1 MNLSYILKGIS
12 MPNTTAE
19 KDYTQYSEKQLFNL
33 IHQLERKIKKMQN
46 DRVSFKEKM
55 AKELEKRDQ
64 NFKDKIDALNEL
76 LQKIS
81 QAFDD
86 KNDCCFGHETPNLE
100 TQQAMRDALSGVN
113 LTQIDSLDDLTNE
126 LKRENSKGFEN
137 VCFSV

>member
-1 MNLSYILKGIS
+1 
-12 MPNTTAE
+12 MPNTTAK
-19 KDYTQYSEKQLFNL
+19 KDYTKYSEKQLFNL

-86 KNDCCFGHETPNLE
+86 KRDCCFRHEIPNIQ
-100 TQQAMRDALSGVN
+100 TQQAMRDVLNKETDLIVEDFSSYSDERKKALGVK
-113 LTQIDSLDDLTNE
+113 TQS
-126 LKRENSKGFEN
+126 
-137 VCFSV
+137 

>member
-1 MNLSYILKGIS
+1 
-12 MPNTTAE
+12 MPNTTAK
-19 KDYTQYSEKQLFNL
+19 KDYTQYSKKQLFNL

-86 KNDCCFGHETPNLE
+86 KRDCCLGRKIPNLQ
-100 TQQAMRDALSGVN
+100 TQQAMRDALNGVN

-126 LKRENSKGFEN
+126 LKRENNKGFEN

>member
-1 MNLSYILKGIS
+1 

-19 KDYTQYSEKQLFNL
+19 KDYTQYSQRQLFNL

-86 KNDCCFGHETPNLE
+86 KRDCCFGHEIPNIQ
-100 TQQAMRDALSGVN
+100 TQQAMRDALNGEN
-113 LTQIDSLDDLTNE
+113 LETIEDFSAWANE
-126 LKRENSKGFEN
+126 VKKEMNAEN
-137 VCFSV
+137 

>member
-1 MNLSYILKGIS
+1 

-19 KDYTQYSEKQLFNL
+19 KDYTKYSQRQLFNL

-86 KNDCCFGHETPNLE
+86 KRDCCLGHEIPNIQ
-100 TQQAMRDALSGVN
+100 TQQAMRDALNGENLETIEDFSAWANEVKKEVN
-113 LTQIDSLDDLTNE
+113 A
-126 LKRENSKGFEN
+126 EN
-137 VCFSV
+137 

>member
-1 MNLSYILKGIS
+1 

-19 KDYTQYSEKQLFNL
+19 KDYTQYSQRQLFNL

-86 KNDCCFGHETPNLE
+86 KRDCCFGHEIPNIQ
-100 TQQAMRDALSGVN
+100 TQQAMRDALNGENLETIEDFSAWANEVKKEVN
-113 LTQIDSLDDLTNE
+113 A
-126 LKRENSKGFEN
+126 EN
-137 VCFSV
+137 

>member
-1 MNLSYILKGIS
+1 

-19 KDYTQYSEKQLFNL
+19 KDYTQYSQRQLFNL

-86 KNDCCFGHETPNLE
+86 KRDCCLWRKIPNIQ
-100 TQQAMRDALSGVN
+100 TQQAMRDALNGENLETIEDFSAWVN
-113 LTQIDSLDDLTNE
+113 EIKKEVNA
-126 LKRENSKGFEN
+126 EN
-137 VCFSV
+137 

>member
-1 MNLSYILKGIS
+1 
-12 MPNTTAE
+12 MPNSPTK

-33 IHQLERKIKKMQN
+33 INQLERKIKKMQN

-86 KNDCCFGHETPNLE
+86 KRDCCLGRKIPNIQ
-100 TQQAMRDALSGVN
+100 TQQAMRDALNGVN

>member
-1 MNLSYILKGIS
+1 
-12 MPNTTAE
+12 MPNSPTK
-19 KDYTQYSEKQLFNL
+19 KDCTQYSEKQLFNL
-33 IHQLERKIKKMQN
+33 INQLERKIKKMQN

-86 KNDCCFGHETPNLE
+86 KRDCCLGRKIPNIQ
-100 TQQAMRDALSGVN
+100 TQQAMRDAVNGVN

-126 LKRENSKGFEN
+126 LKRENNKGFES

>member
-1 MNLSYILKGIS
+1 
-12 MPNTTAE
+12 MPNTTAK
-19 KDYTQYSEKQLFNL
+19 KDYTKYSEKQLVNL

-86 KNDCCFGHETPNLE
+86 KRDCCLGRKIPNIQ
-100 TQQAMRDALSGVN
+100 TQQAMRDALNGVN

-126 LKRENSKGFEN
+126 LKRENNKGFEN

>member
-1 MNLSYILKGIS
+1 
-12 MPNTTAE
+12 MPNSPTK

-33 IHQLERKIKKMQN
+33 INQLERKIKKMQN
-46 DRVSFKEKM
+46 DRASFKEKM

-86 KNDCCFGHETPNLE
+86 KRDCCLGYEIPNIQ
-100 TQQAMRDALSGVN
+100 TQQAMRDALNKETDLIVEDFSSYSDERKRALGVE
-113 LTQIDSLDDLTNE
+113 TQS
-126 LKRENSKGFEN
+126 
-137 VCFSV
+137 

>member
-1 MNLSYILKGIS
+1 
-12 MPNTTAE
+12 MPNSPTK

-33 IHQLERKIKKMQN
+33 INQLEQKIKKMQN
-46 DRVSFKEKM
+46 DRASFKEKM

-64 NFKDKIDALNEL
+64 NFKDKIDALNGL

-86 KNDCCFGHETPNLE
+86 KRDCCLGRKIPNLE
-100 TQQAMRDALSGVN
+100 TQQAMRDALNGVN

-126 LKRENSKGFEN
+126 LKRENGKGFEN

>member
-1 MNLSYILKGIS
+1 
-12 MPNTTAE
+12 MPNSPTK

-33 IHQLERKIKKMQN
+33 INQLEQKIKKMQN
-46 DRVSFKEKM
+46 DRASFKEKM

-86 KNDCCFGHETPNLE
+86 KRDCCLGRKIPNLE
-100 TQQAMRDALSGVN
+100 TQQAMRDALNKETDLIVEDFSSYSDERKRALGVK
-113 LTQIDSLDDLTNE
+113 TQS
-126 LKRENSKGFEN
+126 
-137 VCFSV
+137 

>member
-1 MNLSYILKGIS
+1 

-19 KDYTQYSEKQLFNL
+19 KDYTQYSEKQLVNL

-86 KNDCCFGHETPNLE
+86 KRDCCLGYEIPNIQ
-100 TQQAMRDALSGVN
+100 TQQAMRDALNGVN

-126 LKRENSKGFEN
+126 LKRENNKSFEN

>member
-1 MNLSYILKGIS
+1 
-12 MPNTTAE
+12 MPNTTAK
-19 KDYTQYSEKQLFNL
+19 KDYTKYSEKQLFNL

-86 KNDCCFGHETPNLE
+86 KRDCCLGHEIPNIQ
-100 TQQAMRDALSGVN
+100 TQQAMRDALNKETDLIVEDFSSYSDERKKALGVK
-113 LTQIDSLDDLTNE
+113 TQS
-126 LKRENSKGFEN
+126 
-137 VCFSV
+137 

>member
-1 MNLSYILKGIS
+1 

-19 KDYTQYSEKQLFNL
+19 KDYTQYSQRQLFNL

-55 AKELEKRDQ
+55 VKELEKKDQ

-86 KNDCCFGHETPNLE
+86 KRDCCFGHEIPNIQ
-100 TQQAMRDALSGVN
+100 TQQAMRDVGNKETDLIVEDFSSYSDERKRALSVE
-113 LTQIDSLDDLTNE
+113 TQS
-126 LKRENSKGFEN
+126 
-137 VCFSV
+137 

>member
-1 MNLSYILKGIS
+1 
-12 MPNTTAE
+12 MPNSPTK
-19 KDYTQYSEKQLFNL
+19 KDYTQYSEKQLLNL

-46 DRVSFKEKM
+46 DRVSFKEKI

-86 KNDCCFGHETPNLE
+86 KRDCCLGRKIPNLE
-100 TQQAMRDALSGVN
+100 TQQAMRGAVNGVN

-126 LKRENSKGFEN
+126 LKRENGKGFEN

>member
-1 MNLSYILKGIS
+1 
-12 MPNTTAE
+12 MPNTTAK
-19 KDYTQYSEKQLFNL
+19 KDHTQYSEKQLFNL

-46 DRVSFKEKM
+46 DRASFKEKM
-55 AKELEKRDQ
+55 VKELEKRDQ

-86 KNDCCFGHETPNLE
+86 KRDCCFGHEIPNIQ
-100 TQQAMRDALSGVN
+100 TQQAMRDALNGVN

-126 LKRENSKGFEN
+126 LKRENGKGFEN

>member
-1 MNLSYILKGIS
+1 

-19 KDYTQYSEKQLFNL
+19 KDYTQYSERQLFNL

-86 KNDCCFGHETPNLE
+86 KRDCCFRHEIPNIQ
-100 TQQAMRDALSGVN
+100 TQQAMRDALKDENLETIEDFSAWANEIKKEVN
-113 LTQIDSLDDLTNE
+113 A
-126 LKRENSKGFEN
+126 EN
-137 VCFSV
+137 

>member
-1 MNLSYILKGIS
+1 
-12 MPNTTAE
+12 MPNSPTK

-33 IHQLERKIKKMQN
+33 IHQLEQKIKKMQN
-46 DRVSFKEKM
+46 DRASFKEIM

-86 KNDCCFGHETPNLE
+86 KRDCCLGRKIPNLE
-100 TQQAMRDALSGVN
+100 TQQAMRDALNKETDLIVEDFSSYSDERKRALGVE
-113 LTQIDSLDDLTNE
+113 TQP
-126 LKRENSKGFEN
+126 
-137 VCFSV
+137 

>member
-1 MNLSYILKGIS
+1 
-12 MPNTTAE
+12 MPNTTAK
-19 KDYTQYSEKQLFNL
+19 KDYTQHSEKQLFNL
-33 IHQLERKIKKMQN
+33 IHQLEQKIKKMQN
-46 DRVSFKEKM
+46 DRASFKEKM

-64 NFKDKIDALNEL
+64 DFKDKIDALNEL

-86 KNDCCFGHETPNLE
+86 KRDCCLGRKIPNLE
-100 TQQAMRDALSGVN
+100 TQQAMRDALNGVN

-126 LKRENSKGFEN
+126 LKRENGKGFEN

>member
-1 MNLSYILKGIS
+1 
-12 MPNTTAE
+12 MPNTTN
-19 KDYTQYSEKQLFNL
+19 KDYTKYSQRQLFNL
-33 IHQLERKIKKMQN
+33 INQLEQKIKKMQN

-86 KNDCCFGHETPNLE
+86 KRDCCLGHETPNLE
-100 TQQAMRDALSGVN
+100 TQQAMREALNKETDLIVEDFSSYSDERKRALGVE
-113 LTQIDSLDDLTNE
+113 TQP
-126 LKRENSKGFEN
+126 
-137 VCFSV
+137 

>member
-1 MNLSYILKGIS
+1 
-12 MPNTTAE
+12 MPNSPTK

-64 NFKDKIDALNEL
+64 NFQDKIDALNEL

-81 QAFDD
+81 QAFDG
-86 KNDCCFGHETPNLE
+86 KRDCCLGRKIPNLE
-100 TQQAMRDALSGVN
+100 TQKAMRDALNKETDLIVEDFSSYSDERKKALGVK
-113 LTQIDSLDDLTNE
+113 TQS
-126 LKRENSKGFEN
+126 
-137 VCFSV
+137 

>member
-1 MNLSYILKGIS
+1 

-33 IHQLERKIKKMQN
+33 IHQLERKIKKIQN

-64 NFKDKIDALNEL
+64 NFQDKIDALNEL

-86 KNDCCFGHETPNLE
+86 KRDCCLGHEIPNLE
-100 TQQAMRDALSGVN
+100 TQQAMRDVINKDTDLIVENFSSYSDERKRALGVK
-113 LTQIDSLDDLTNE
+113 TQS
-126 LKRENSKGFEN
+126 
-137 VCFSV
+137 

>member
-1 MNLSYILKGIS
+1 
-12 MPNTTAE
+12 MPNTTAK
-19 KDYTQYSEKQLFNL
+19 KDYTKYSEKQLVNL

-86 KNDCCFGHETPNLE
+86 KRDCCLGRKIPNLQ
-100 TQQAMRDALSGVN
+100 TQQAMRDALNGVN

-126 LKRENSKGFEN
+126 LKRENNKGFEN
-137 VCFSV
+137 VCSSV

>member
-1 MNLSYILKGIS
+1 MSNSPTK
-12 MPNTTAE
+12 

-33 IHQLERKIKKMQN
+33 IHQLEQKIKKMQN

-64 NFKDKIDALNEL
+64 SFKDKIDALNEL

-86 KNDCCFGHETPNLE
+86 KRDCCLGHKIPNLE
-100 TQQAMRDALSGVN
+100 TQQAMRDALNGENLETIEDLSAWANEVKKEVN
-113 LTQIDSLDDLTNE
+113 AKN
-126 LKRENSKGFEN
+126 
-137 VCFSV
+137 